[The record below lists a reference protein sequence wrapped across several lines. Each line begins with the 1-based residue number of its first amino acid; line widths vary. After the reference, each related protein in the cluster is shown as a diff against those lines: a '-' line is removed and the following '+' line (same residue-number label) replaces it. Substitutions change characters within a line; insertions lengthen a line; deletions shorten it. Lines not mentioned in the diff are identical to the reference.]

1 MPSLRRVIAITVALF
16 CAVSLQAKGDLHL
29 FEVNNKA
36 GKITPLTIEKAFTKG
51 GLSVDLNSEMNT
63 PFKKQFQKTTF
74 KIFTLMT
81 IHHPK
86 LSIDL
91 VKKYPQAGVLTPM
104 GVGIYQGLNEDTLHL
119 SLLTSDAQAKI
130 LGSDTK
136 ILKEIESAVLK
147 VINQTLP
154 NVKHSISEDFL
165 KESRKLVTSYE
176 FDLDGEDWEDMK
188 EEVEQLLEA
197 GFEPFGFVMPS
208 FLDFNEEMT
217 QEGKVDSPYDFYDTY
232 SICKLKVIYTVAQS
246 RPEASAFAPCTTM
259 VYKKKGE
266 DKIVLGFPAVYNW
279 MSSARVEDKVAHDV
293 LMKAQ
298 EDFESILIELVE

>member
-1 MPSLRRVIAITVALF
+1 MKIKIVALVVALV

-29 FEVNNKA
+29 FSVDNKA
-36 GKITPLTIEKAFTKG
+36 GKITPLTIEEAFTKG
-51 GLSVDLNSEMNT
+51 GFSVDLNSEMNT

-74 KIFTLMT
+74 KVFTLMT

-86 LSIDL
+86 LSLDL
-91 VKKYPQAGVLTPM
+91 VKKNPQAGVFTPM
-104 GVGIYQGLNEDTLHL
+104 GVGIYQGENEDTLHL
-119 SLLTSDAQAKI
+119 SILTSDAQAKI

-136 ILKEIESAVLK
+136 ILQQIESEVLK
-147 VINQTLP
+147 VVNATFPDAKHTL
-154 NVKHSISEDFL
+154 SEDSL
-165 KESRKLVTSYE
+165 KESRKLVTRYE
-176 FDLDGEDWEDMK
+176 FDLDGEDWEEMK

-197 GFEPFGFVMPS
+197 GFDPFGFVMPS
-208 FLDFNEEMT
+208 FLDLNEEMT

-232 SICKLKVIYTVAQS
+232 SICKLKVIYTVALS

-279 MSSARVEDKVAHDV
+279 MSSAKVEDKAAHAV
-293 LMKAQ
+293 LIKAQ
-298 EDFESILIELVE
+298 EDFESILIELTE

>member
-1 MPSLRRVIAITVALF
+1 MKRIITLTIALF
-16 CAVSLQAKGDLHL
+16 CAISLQAKGDLHL

-36 GKITPLTIEKAFTKG
+36 GKITPLTIEEAFTKG

-130 LGSDTK
+130 LGSDNK
-136 ILKEIESAVLK
+136 ILKEIEDAVLK
-147 VINQTLP
+147 VINNTLP
-154 NVKHSISEDFL
+154 NAKHAISEDSL

-232 SICKLKVIYTVAQS
+232 SICKLKVIYTVALS

-279 MSSARVEDKVAHDV
+279 MSSAKIEDKAAHDV

>member
-1 MPSLRRVIAITVALF
+1 MKKIIIVAIAFL
-16 CAVSLQAKGDLHL
+16 CAISLQAKGDLHL
-29 FEVNNKA
+29 FSIDNKA
-36 GKITPLTIEKAFTKG
+36 GKITPSVIENALIKG
-51 GLSVDLNSEMNT
+51 GFSVDLNSEMNT

-74 KIFTLMT
+74 KVFTLMT
-81 IHHPK
+81 YHHPS

-104 GVGIYQGLNEDTLHL
+104 GLGIYQGLNEDTLHL
-119 SLLTSDAQAKI
+119 SFLTSYAQAKI

-136 ILKEIESAVLK
+136 ILKEIEDAILK
-147 VINQTLP
+147 VINNTFT
-154 NVKHSISEDFL
+154 NAKYTISEDSL

-176 FDLDGEDWEDMK
+176 FDLDGEDWEEMK

-232 SICKLKVIYTVAQS
+232 SICKLKVIYTVALS
-246 RPEASAFAPCTTM
+246 RPDAAAFAPCTTM

-279 MSSARVEDKVAHDV
+279 MSSARVEDKEAHDV

-298 EDFESILIELVE
+298 ENFESILIELVE